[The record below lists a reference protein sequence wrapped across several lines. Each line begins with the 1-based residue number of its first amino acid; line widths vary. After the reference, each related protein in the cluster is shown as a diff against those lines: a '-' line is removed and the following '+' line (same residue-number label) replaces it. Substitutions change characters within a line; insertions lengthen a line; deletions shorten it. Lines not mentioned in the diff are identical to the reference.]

1 SFENIT
7 PEEVMFVQNL
17 LNMRPRKSL
26 NYKTP
31 MEEFLNIKVA
41 LGTGIHR
48 MYENQKS
55 NFKPNRMV
63 LPQS

>member
-41 LGTGIHR
+41 LGTGIHLFPV
-48 MYENQKS
+48 KS
-55 NFKPNRMV
+55 MKCLLNI
-63 LPQS
+63 LI